1 MVAAH
6 APSAAE
12 APCLPP
18 PIPLRGPFH
27 AVRPCCCVQ
36 PSSHA
41 CVLSLVSPP
50 QSAPCPPRQAAG
62 RLAAPQRGHHP
73 GQDQVGAAGGCPH
86 PVRHPPLLPPGG
98 PHQGAWLVPAAARG
112 GAGRCARARARVAQ
126 LPTCRWLALRDVPIC
141 HCQTNYPPKCP
152 LLLCPTVDCVY
163 FRLLDPVC
171 LAVCSCS

>member
-41 CVLSLVSPP
+41 CVLNPVSPS
-50 QSAPCPPRQAAG
+50 QCAPCAPRQAAG

-73 GQDQVGAAGGCPH
+73 GQDEVGAAGGCPH

-98 PHQGAWLVPAAARG
+98 THQGARLVRAAARG
-112 GAGRCARARARVAQ
+112 GTGRCVHARAHVVQ
-126 LPTCRWLALRDVPIC
+126 LPTCCRLALRDVPIC
-141 HCQTNYPPKCP
+141 HCQTNDPTNCS
-152 LLLCPTVDCVY
+152 LLLCPTVDCFY
-163 FRLLDPVC
+163 FRLLDLLC
-171 LAVCSCS
+171 SAVRSCS